1 MYILTSSLCSC
12 AIDDV
17 GALATSVGTPSD
29 GEPSQD
35 DQALRRAI
43 SAQAQL
49 RVSQAC
55 ELCGTNSSA
64 FDLVGS

>member
-1 MYILTSSLCSC
+1 MNKLSELKRIYHR
-12 AIDDV
+12 

-29 GEPSQD
+29 GED

-55 ELCGTNSSA
+55 ELCGTASSA